1 MSSSSQ
7 NPWGGE
13 SRTTARH
20 GHPREPCITITWWD
34 RTGTG
39 RALKRQWSPES
50 SVGPSDNCASRLDP
64 RERIH
69 GTREF
74 LKGAA
79 EPGETQ
85 MNGRK
90 HTPGHRV
97 QTLRNGERLIGEL
110 KHPKSGHRPL
120 CTLHLERCV
129 ISPRPVTS

>member
-1 MSSSSQ
+1 VTCYLL
-7 NPWGGE
+7 E
-13 SRTTARH
+13 SPSCYPTVKPTRKETGYRRAPSRASTAS
-20 GHPREPCITITWWD
+20 GYI
-34 RTGTG
+34 
-39 RALKRQWSPES
+39 AMAQWSPES

-69 GTREF
+69 GTREL

-97 QTLRNGERLIGEL
+97 QTLRKGERLIGEL
-110 KHPKSGHRPL
+110 KYPKSGHRPL
-120 CTLHLERCV
+120 CTLPLERRV